1 MKSESCF
8 QICMSLVTFLTMHVC
23 CNTVSFIV
31 NWEKRFLPRGMITMI
46 FLTLTNVKM
55 NFLSKHMQFLKIY
68 NFESNWCVLTLAA
81 KWISFNTFKSGNFYF
96 LIMRLNSLRKKKR
109 GKRYVS
115 TDVWVFLAVSGPN
128 WEQIFTGTKLKY
140 KIYFPVVLM
149 KNYGFPLAS
158 VQNLNLVWDFKERLL
173 KLILFSW
180 KLFTKFI
187 TWKAMMLLTGNLHIL
202 SAIWWNVVSFSLFC
216 AILYAV

>member
-1 MKSESCF
+1 MKKEKNLLDAQYEKKLREIHQLEEELGAVKQSLKQSQNFAEEMKSESCF

-46 FLTLTNVKM
+46 FLTLTSVKM

-96 LIMRLNSLRKKKR
+96 LIMRLNSLRKIKKR
-109 GKRYVS
+109 KTLCKHWCLGVPCS
-115 TDVWVFLAVSGPN
+115 EWS
-128 WEQIFTGTKLKY
+128 
-140 KIYFPVVLM
+140 
-149 KNYGFPLAS
+149 
-158 VQNLNLVWDFKERLL
+158 
-173 KLILFSW
+173 
-180 KLFTKFI
+180 
-187 TWKAMMLLTGNLHIL
+187 
-202 SAIWWNVVSFSLFC
+202 
-216 AILYAV
+216 